1 MTRKER
7 EVIVERLLARYDDV
21 GAAIVDDDQTLG
33 RLLAMM
39 HRATADNAV
48 GQYVHAYLGA

>member
-21 GAAIVDDDQTLG
+21 GATIVDDDQTLG

>member
-7 EVIVERLLARYDDV
+7 ELVIERLLARYDDV
-21 GAAIVDDDQTLG
+21 GAVIVRDDQTLC
-33 RLLAMM
+33 RLLHMM

-48 GQYVHAYLGA
+48 GKYVHAYLGA